1 MQIGDLVR
9 ISSENLWRY
18 SNREW
23 CEKQQVRIVLHES
36 ENCIAFA
43 GWPITWLPKGY
54 FEVVSEAR

>member
-23 CEKQQVRIVLHES
+23 CEKQQVRMVMKAT
-36 ENCIAFA
+36 ENCIAFDDH
-43 GWPITWLPKGY
+43 PSTWLPKKY
-54 FEVVSEAR
+54 FEVISAAR